1 MLTGPVFRN
10 HDPVFVTEDG
20 DEVQISLDYW
30 KVVAMVDQEGELSAT
45 GYLINQGSVIA
56 DIFEVIQEP
65 KVFQHTAG

>member
-1 MLTGPVFRN
+1 MLTGSVFRN
-10 HDPVFVTEDG
+10 HDPVFVTEDS

-45 GYLINQGSVIA
+45 GYLINQGPVIA
-56 DIFEVIQEP
+56 DIVEVIQEP